1 MQAFVK
7 KKMKALKT
15 QLETFT
21 AYESLQNG
29 HLGNADTFSH
39 DVILTLFIEHV
50 FQNFLSMLLYF
61 FLLLVI
67 ILVKLTYKINHHKD
81 VLSKGKKSSFLGR

>member
-1 MQAFVK
+1 
-7 KKMKALKT
+7 MKTLKT

-29 HLGNADTFSH
+29 HLGNADTFSN

-50 FQNFLSMLLYF
+50 FQNFL
-61 FLLLVI
+61 
-67 ILVKLTYKINHHKD
+67 
-81 VLSKGKKSSFLGR
+81 